1 MGKGGQ
7 AKPGGSG
14 TGSGSSGEK
23 VAGARRFLENGRF
36 REAIESY
43 KSLLS
48 GERRPEWVEGLAEAY
63 AGHAG
68 NLAEKGMVEE
78 ALVVWQNRSRIC
90 GKPLAEGPWFT
101 WVLRKKNGGRELVD
115 QIGRMGRFSETDPGA
130 AKNLAW
136 LLFFLADDLFSA
148 IRSPDPQIESCRLAR
163 EAWSHYGRG
172 EREKAEELAG
182 KIPFR
187 SPYAPVRL
195 LLKALV
201 HVPHSPG
208 EAEGFLSRI
217 PSTPLDLVVEA
228 ARIAILPRHRQ
239 FSALSGASG
248 EAARHLAL
256 EMLGYSREK
265 ADFVLALLRP
275 ENRSPGA
282 LYQTVL
288 RFRSLFPPA
297 SLTLLVPRLL
307 IHLGGSGLSEITRV
321 LADQPEWIRQM
332 TLARFFEEQGEARKA
347 EEAWVSAAN
356 SLDLAS
362 GATAAKEV
370 GAIYRYLGL
379 GMILAKS
386 GGAIPPLDEKRANWL
401 KKSLKYEPF
410 HRETLV
416 RLVGWALKNGKKN
429 EAGALL
435 REGLAAHPDDPEL
448 LRLRIRELLERKDPE
463 ELSRTADR
471 LFLSDPQNTESR
483 KMALTGWHA
492 AFRAHIGK
500 GRFEKAGKILVR
512 ARGVGGASYDL
523 AERTQELLLGI
534 LEGKSPPGALE
545 SFLADGKN
553 RLAAYL
559 SFDLEI
565 RSAGLD
571 RGAIFRK
578 AKASRVAPD
587 LSPRDLLD
595 FSPRAGDFLLLYDRE
610 AILEALSGVAPKAKK
625 ASVSGLSPAEA
636 ASVCEAF
643 LGLADGETAHSL
655 ARAALRNHRGA
666 PRLVFAEI
674 RASLLRSGETIS
686 PDQIRKLS
694 MACDKAEKVGD
705 QECVRKIDQWLEE
718 QEALL
723 GENFL
728 DDEDDEED
736 LEAEDVIAELFGE
749 DLEENLG
756 LEDVKRAVDAMLEEL
771 NPEDIFGLDGPRPP
785 REMVDSVRRSIP
797 VIEGF
802 LNAGVYGPVLEMMKT
817 IFGEELYRGFERNA
831 QGDEKGI
838 VLGGLALM
846 HLMLRVEED
855 LGEGKKGKNK
865 KRKRRR

>member
-1 MGKGGQ
+1 VGKGGQ

-90 GKPLAEGPWFT
+90 GKPVADGPWFE
-101 WVLRKKNGGRELVD
+101 WVLRKKNGGRELVE

-136 LLFFLADDLFSA
+136 PLFFLSDDLFSA

-163 EAWSHYGRG
+163 EAWRHYGRG
-172 EREKAEELAG
+172 ERERAEELAG

-208 EAEGFLSRI
+208 EAEGVLSRI
-217 PSTPLDLVVEA
+217 PSTPLDPVVEA

-239 FSALSGASG
+239 LSALSGASG
-248 EAARHLAL
+248 DAVRHLAL
-256 EMLGYSREK
+256 DLLGYSREK

-282 LYQTVL
+282 LYQIVL
-288 RFRSLFPPA
+288 RFRFLFPPA
-297 SLTLLVPRLL
+297 SLTILVSRLL

-347 EEAWVSAAN
+347 EDAWVSAAT
-356 SLDLAS
+356 SLDRDS

-379 GMILAKS
+379 GMVLAKS
-386 GGAIPPLDEKRANWL
+386 GGPIPPLDEKRANWL
-401 KKSLKYEPF
+401 KKSLNYEPF
-410 HRETLV
+410 HRETLL
-416 RLVGWALKNGKKN
+416 RLVGWALKNGKKKD
-429 EAGALL
+429 ADALL

-448 LRLRIRELLERKDPE
+448 LRLRIRELLDRKDPE

-471 LFLSDPQNTESR
+471 LFRSDPQNTESR

-500 GRFEKAGKILVR
+500 GRFEKAGKILDR

-534 LEGKSPPGALE
+534 LEGKGHPGALE
-545 SFLADGKN
+545 SFLDDGKN
-553 RLAAYL
+553 RLAAHL

-643 LGLADGETAHSL
+643 LGLGDGETAHSL
-655 ARAALRNHRGA
+655 ARAALKNHRGA

-705 QECVRKIDQWLEE
+705 QECVRKIEEWLDE

-723 GENFL
+723 GEDFL

-736 LEAEDVIAELFGE
+736 LEAEDGIAALFGE
-749 DLEENLG
+749 GLEESLAP
-756 LEDVKRAVDAMLEEL
+756 EVVERMVDAMLEEM
-771 NPEDIFGLDGPRPP
+771 NPEDVFGRGNSRPP
-785 REMVDSVRRSIP
+785 RELVDSVRRSIP

-802 LNAGVYGPVLEMMKT
+802 LKAGLYGPVLEMMKT
-817 IFGEELYRGFERNA
+817 IFGEELYRGFERDA
-831 QGDEKGI
+831 QGDKNGI
-838 VLGGLALM
+838 VLGGLSLM
-846 HLMLRVEED
+846 HLMLRVDEE
-855 LGEGKKGKNK
+855 LGRGRKGKNK